1 MKATTKVIKAT
12 FVSMDWDSV
21 REYNEEKNTFR
32 CRVTFSEV
40 SKTDEGETNTALAFL
55 QEVTSGNLYSIV
67 VNLDSEQYGKD
78 EDEKIET
85 FVKAMHD
92 KKGELIPVPLSVVSV
107 SLDKTYYTNEGL
119 PVDMRKIAYI
129 GTDDHEEQAIAS
141 VSRRLAKQL
150 ENEELFES
158 DPTKEKTDGQRRT
171 RRQG

>member
-1 MKATTKVIKAT
+1 M
-12 FVSMDWDSV
+12 
-21 REYNEEKNTFR
+21 
-32 CRVTFSEV
+32 
-40 SKTDEGETNTALAFL
+40 
-55 QEVTSGNLYSIV
+55 YSIV
-67 VNLDSEQYGKD
+67 INLDSEKYGKD
-78 EDEKIET
+78 EDEKSET
-85 FVKAMHD
+85 FIKAMHD

-141 VSRRLAKQL
+141 VTRRLAKQL

-158 DPTKEKTDGQRRT
+158 DPKKEKTDEQKRT

>member
-12 FVSMDWDSV
+12 FVSMDWESM
-21 REYNEEKNTFR
+21 REYNDANNTFR

-67 VNLDSEQYGKD
+67 INLDSEKYGKD
-78 EDEKIET
+78 EDEKSET
-85 FVKAMHD
+85 FIKAMHD
-92 KKGELIPVPLSVVSV
+92 KKGELIPVPLSIVSV
-107 SLDKTYYTNEGL
+107 SLDKTYYTSEGL

-141 VSRRLAKQL
+141 VTRRLAKQL
-150 ENEELFES
+150 DDEELYES
-158 DPTKEKTDGQRRT
+158 NPTKEKAEEQRKT

>member
-12 FVSMDWDSV
+12 FVSMDWESM
-21 REYNEEKNTFR
+21 REYNDANNTFR

-67 VNLDSEQYGKD
+67 INLDSEKYGKD
-78 EDEKIET
+78 EDEKSDT
-85 FVKAMHD
+85 FTKAMYD

-107 SLDKTYYTNEGL
+107 SLDKTYYTSEGL

-141 VSRRLAKQL
+141 VTRRLAKQL
-150 ENEELFES
+150 EDEELYES
-158 DPTKEKTDGQRRT
+158 NPTKEKAEGQKRT

>member
-12 FVSMDWDSV
+12 FVSMDWESM
-21 REYNEEKNTFR
+21 REYNDANNTFR

-67 VNLDSEQYGKD
+67 INLDSEKYGKD
-78 EDEKIET
+78 EDEKSET
-85 FVKAMHD
+85 FIKAMHD

-107 SLDKTYYTNEGL
+107 SLDKTYYTSEGL

-141 VSRRLAKQL
+141 VTRRLAKQL
-150 ENEELFES
+150 DDEELYES
-158 DPTKEKTDGQRRT
+158 NPTKEKAEEQRKT